1 MAHLIIR
8 MGHPKLLRTQNSEF
22 DLFKAKIIF
31 SRDFISFSDKYC
43 NNKVIAG
50 KQYIN

>member
-1 MAHLIIR
+1 MTHLIMR